1 LQEIWDTENAIK
13 INLHDAIP
21 GLAWGMR
28 GMQEGEI
35 REIFLHPS
43 VAYGIYTTLDKGIYL
58 KIEVQLIAMH
68 PSDKDMP
75 FTSLESFDFS
85 QIFSP
90 LNQQSFEEISDNVG
104 YCLGYD
110 IWKHYKKETYY
121 SLNQILDL
129 IKDFKF
135 GRKTLDDSVLKE
147 NGESLINRLHWNIY
161 QAG

>member
-1 LQEIWDTENAIK
+1 MRDDALQSKNTDDTILNDTWDTKNAIK
-13 INLHDAIP
+13 INLHDAIA
-21 GLAWGMR
+21 GLAWRMR

-68 PSDKDMP
+68 PSDKDIP

-90 LNQQSFEEISDNVG
+90 LNQQSFEDVNNHENDP
-104 YCLGYD
+104 
-110 IWKHYKKETYY
+110 
-121 SLNQILDL
+121 
-129 IKDFKF
+129 F
-135 GRKTLDDSVLKE
+135 GGRLKWTTWRSSKMDHLAVTQ
-147 NGESLINRLHWNIY
+147 NDPPARR
-161 QAG
+161 